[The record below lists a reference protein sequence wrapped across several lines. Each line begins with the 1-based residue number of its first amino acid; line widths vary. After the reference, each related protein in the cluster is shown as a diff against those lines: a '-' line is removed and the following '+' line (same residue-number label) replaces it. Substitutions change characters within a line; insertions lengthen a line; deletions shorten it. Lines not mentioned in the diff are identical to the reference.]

1 MSDLSLLTGVYAN
14 VEAYAELI
22 DKVIDDLRQPAL
34 PHADQNRTRL
44 GTLLVDAAD
53 QGVSKRSVE
62 ALIFDS
68 LLRSETGEPRID
80 LKLLGKHLL
89 SGSIDRSSRR
99 QLEALAEQLEKER
112 AQVASRLR
120 GR

>member
-1 MSDLSLLTGVYAN
+1 MSDLSLLTGVYAS

-22 DKVIDDLRQPAL
+22 DKVIDGLRQPVSV
-34 PHADQNRTRL
+34 HADQNRTRL

-53 QGVSKRSVE
+53 QGISKRSVE
-62 ALIFDS
+62 ALVFDS
-68 LLRSETGEPRID
+68 LIRSETGEPRID

-89 SGSIDRSSRR
+89 SGSIDRSSQR
-99 QLEALAEQLEKER
+99 QLELLAEQLEKER